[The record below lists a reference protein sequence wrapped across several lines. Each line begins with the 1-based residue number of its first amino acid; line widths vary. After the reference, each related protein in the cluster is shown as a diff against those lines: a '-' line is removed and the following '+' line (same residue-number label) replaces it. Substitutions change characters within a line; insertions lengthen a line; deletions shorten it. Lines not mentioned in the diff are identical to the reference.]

1 MKEFIKVSSVKTTG
15 IRAVPYQF
23 DSQTH
28 CFSGTPECKL
38 KNPFY
43 GLKTHTFSCMGG
55 IL

>member
-1 MKEFIKVSSVKTTG
+1 MKEFIKESIVNTTG
-15 IRAVPYQF
+15 IGKSHQF
-23 DSQTH
+23 ESQTH
-28 CFSGTPECKL
+28 CFPGTPECKL